1 MKTLRNIAALKEV
14 TRPVSLAI
22 GFFDGVHLGHASVIR
37 QARDVATDGG
47 GETWVLTF
55 DPHPRVVLQPETAPP
70 LLSPS
75 GRKLHLLDDQGVDG
89 CVLMTFNRDL
99 ASQSPADFLDLLR
112 GSIPTLTHVAVGQ
125 NFHFGHERT
134 GSPAL
139 LSELLGAHGIEV
151 RVAEPVSWDGTPIS
165 STRIRHAIHG
175 GDLAAAAAMLGRHY
189 TVSGVVEHGRQVG
202 REIGFP
208 TANVKHEQQVL
219 PPHGVYAATAST
231 AGSDHPAV
239 LNLGCRPSIEASQ
252 ETLLEVHLLDFGG
265 DLYGQELHVTF
276 REYLRPERG
285 FPDGKA
291 LAAQIS
297 KDVECARRVL
307 LAQSRNSP

>member
-1 MKTLRNIAALKEV
+1 MKTLRNIAALKKV

-22 GFFDGVHLGHASVIR
+22 GFFDGVHLGHASVIQ
-37 QARDVATDGG
+37 QARVVANDGG

-75 GRKLHLLDDQGVDG
+75 DRKLHLLDEQGVDG

-112 GSIPTLTHVAVGQ
+112 GSSPTLTHVAVGR
-125 NFHFGHERT
+125 NFHFGHDRA

-151 RVAEPVSWDGTPIS
+151 RVADSVSWDGTPIS

-189 TVSGVVEHGRQVG
+189 TVSGVVEHGRQGG
-202 REIGFP
+202 RELGFP
-208 TANVKHEQQVL
+208 TANVKHEHQVL
-219 PPHGVYAATAST
+219 PPHGVYAATASS
-231 AGSDHPAV
+231 AGYDHPAV
-239 LNLGCRPSIEASQ
+239 LNLGCRPSIEESQ
-252 ETLLEVHLLDFGG
+252 ETLLEVHLLDFEG
-265 DLYGQELHVTF
+265 DLYGQELSVTF
-276 REYLRPERG
+276 RDYLRPERG
-285 FPDGKA
+285 FSDSRA
-291 LAAQIS
+291 LAEQIS
-297 KDVECARRVL
+297 RDVEQARRVL
-307 LAQSRNSP
+307 LAETRKSP